1 MRKIPFKEIFLYL
14 NKILVKK
21 QKKSA
26 LTLLLIM
33 IVGMIFEV
41 LLLNNLLIL
50 LNYLT
55 QSETKTP
62 EIVNYFANFFDIK
75 QISILVL
82 LLFISTFFIK
92 TLATILVSWKESTF
106 IFSLKAKIS
115 ERLFLGYLNLP
126 LIFHQRTNT
135 AKILKNITFEVDQL
149 SYLMKAISTLM
160 LELLV
165 LIGISSYLI
174 AIDPLISSIC
184 IIAFLLFGYF
194 FNLFNKGKI
203 KSMSQKRLI
212 HQDERVKSIM
222 EGLTG
227 MRELKLWSKENS
239 FLKTFSFHNDEI
251 SHIST
256 STTLRN
262 TLTKPSFEIFMLI
275 ILSVFLMYFISN
287 NLLRASVIPLFGTY
301 LAAAYRLVPS
311 IARIVQA
318 VQTMQFNVKC
328 AKNLNDEIEKFNEA
342 RILKKNKTKKIS
354 FNKEIKIKNLTFSY
368 ELEKS
373 NGKKTN
379 VLENIN
385 FVINKGECIGIQG
398 ESGSGKSTLIDL
410 LIGLQAPTKGE
421 VLIDG
426 ENIIDSPEDWQ
437 KIIGCVPQEV
447 FILDDTL
454 RKNIAFG
461 IPEKEISNDQINKCL
476 EFSNLKN
483 FLSTLEDQLDTIIGE
498 RGARISGGQRQ
509 RIGIARAMYNNPEVL
524 IFDESTSS
532 LDVETEEKIISE
544 IYKFKRKKTVLIV
557 SHKNKI
563 LKNCDYIF
571 NIKEKKLEKINL

>member
-1 MRKIPFKEIFLYL
+1 MKTIPFKEIFLYL
-14 NKILVKK
+14 NKILTKG

-26 LTLLLIM
+26 VTLLFIM
-33 IVGMIFEV
+33 IIGMTFEV
-41 LLLNNLLIL
+41 LLLHNLLIL

-55 QSETKTP
+55 QSEIETP
-62 EIVNYFANFFDIK
+62 KLVNYFAELFNLK
-75 QISILVL
+75 QISLLVL

-92 TLATILVSWKESTF
+92 TLATILVNWKESKF

-115 ERLFLGYLNLP
+115 ERLFLGYLSLP

-135 AKILKNITFEVDQL
+135 SKILKNITFEVDQL
-149 SYLMKAISTLM
+149 SFLMNAISTLA

-203 KSMSQKRLI
+203 KSMSQKRLV
-212 HQDERVKSIM
+212 HQDGRVKSIM

-251 SHIST
+251 AHIST

-275 ILSVFLMYFISN
+275 ILSIFLLYLISN
-287 NLLRASVIPLFGTY
+287 GLLNASAIPLFGIY

-318 VQTMQFNVKC
+318 VQTMQFNLKC
-328 AKNLNDEIEKFNEA
+328 AKNLKDEIEKFVELEKIGNNYKEV
-342 RILKKNKTKKIS
+342 RFHNKIQV
-354 FNKEIKIKNLTFSY
+354 KNLTFNY
-368 ELEKS
+368 
-373 NGKKTN
+373 N
-379 VLENIN
+379 LENDKKNLNILEDIN
-385 FVINKGECIGIQG
+385 FEVKKGDCVGIQG

-410 LIGLQAPTKGE
+410 LIGLQLPSKGE
-421 VLIDG
+421 ILVDG
-426 ENIIDSPEDWQ
+426 MNINQSTKNWQ
-437 KIIGCVPQEV
+437 RLVGCVPQDV
-447 FILDDTL
+447 FIIDDTL
-454 RKNIAFG
+454 KKNIAFG
-461 IPEKEISNDQINKCL
+461 ISEKNISEDQINKCL
-476 EFSNLKN
+476 EFSNLKD
-483 FLSTLEDQLDTIIGE
+483 FVLSLENNLDTVIGE
-498 RGARISGGQRQ
+498 RGARLSGGQKQ
-509 RIGIARAMYNNPEVL
+509 RIGIARSIYHNPDIL
-524 IFDESTSS
+524 IFDESTNS
-532 LDVETEEKIISE
+532 LDVETEKKILSE
-544 IYKFKRKKTVLIV
+544 IYSFKKQKTIFII
-557 SHKNKI
+557 SHKNQI
-563 LKNCDYIF
+563 LKNCDYILGLK
-571 NIKEKKLEKINL
+571 NKKIVLKNQF